1 MTVMGIVYISR
12 ISCHFQIATAPS
24 CTNRKL
30 CICCWLKK
38 LQYNNDC
45 NDCGKLC
52 NFSKTLGASINL
64 LPPQSHPQHID
75 LFLQF
80 SSCSSCSPHDATISF
95 YLIIFRPY
103 ESFIGINTSPFPVGL
118 WSCGLATDWRKRP
131 VTLGHQRCAA
141 SEGSKQ
147 WNEGRNGWKT
157 HCHVTCHVFSCIS
170 QPTIHQKVSC
180 IYV

>member
-1 MTVMGIVYISR
+1 MTVVGIVYISS

-64 LPPQSHPQHID
+64 LPPQSHRQHID
-75 LFLQF
+75 IFLQF
-80 SSCSSCSPHDATISF
+80 SSSSSCSPHDATISF
-95 YLIIFRPY
+95 YLTIFRPY
-103 ESFIGINTSPFPVGL
+103 ESFIGINTGPFPVGL

-131 VTLGHQRCAA
+131 VALGHQRCAA
-141 SEGSKQ
+141 SEGNKQ
-147 WNEGRNGWKT
+147 WNEGRSGWKT

-170 QPTIHQKVSC
+170 QPTIH
-180 IYV
+180 